1 MNEDNSEPEIKNILN
16 VYLFLAVLGYHC
28 SVGFS
33 LVAARGSYCLVAVR
47 GFVIAVAFF
56 VMQHGLEAAQG
67 SVVAAHGLS
76 S

>member
-1 MNEDNSEPEIKNILN
+1 MNEDNSEPEIKNILY

-33 LVAARGSYCLVAVR
+33 LVSARGRYYLIAVH

-56 VMQHGLEAAQG
+56 VMHHGL
-67 SVVAAHGLS
+67 
-76 S
+76 